1 MEKTKTTNFE
11 KKIEQGFGQI
21 IDGAR
26 LIIKDL
32 YANGTDVFPRL
43 NYRTGRYD
51 PVSDYYPMAW
61 DGFPWVGFLTSRLWL
76 IYDYTKEDFFGEHA
90 LNIARKIGPFLSSR
104 PLPYADAGLET
115 YYGLCLGYEI
125 TGDNELKSWA
135 LSAVDNL
142 MASYKPV
149 PGAFFQHAEDLVL
162 YIDMPFAAQCFFWA
176 AKWDAKCSE
185 PIIKCNDTILNSG
198 LIREDGSTFHAVE
211 FNSKTGDP
219 IKLLTRQGKS
229 DNSTWTRGQAWGIHN
244 FTNAYEATREI
255 KYLEAALKLTEWYI
269 NQIPEDFVP
278 FYDFDDRD
286 IDEIPRDSCSAA
298 IVTNALVRL
307 IRIRPDLKKNYQHIV
322 QGTLEEIFQNYIS
335 IGGILLHGSWG
346 RVRKSW
352 NIGGFPQ
359 QDIMPY
365 GNNWIVEV
373 LYRLLN
379 SDWKIYK
386 TI

>member
-1 MEKTKTTNFE
+1 
-11 KKIEQGFGQI
+11 
-21 IDGAR
+21 
-26 LIIKDL
+26 
-32 YANGTDVFPRL
+32 
-43 NYRTGRYD
+43 
-51 PVSDYYPMAW
+51 
-61 DGFPWVGFLTSRLWL
+61 
-76 IYDYTKEDFFGEHA
+76 
-90 LNIARKIGPFLSSR
+90 
-104 PLPYADAGLET
+104 
-115 YYGLCLGYEI
+115 
-125 TGDNELKSWA
+125 
-135 LSAVDNL
+135 
-142 MASYKPV
+142 
-149 PGAFFQHAEDLVL
+149 
-162 YIDMPFAAQCFFWA
+162 MPFAAQCFFWA
-176 AKWDAKCSE
+176 AKWDAKYSE

-278 FYDFDDRD
+278 FYDFDDLD

-307 IRIRPDLKKNYQHIV
+307 IRIRPDLKKKYQHIV
-322 QGTLEEIFQNYIS
+322 QGTLEEIFQNYLS
-335 IGGILLHGSWG
+335 VGGILLHGSWG